1 MLKKHIARNLTK
13 SSERKKNTLAH
24 SSTLSKAPFTPLCQ
38 VYQSAT
44 APAHDARVSACVRA
58 CLCGSPT
65 VRRTESRP
73 SEQLEAQIDRW
84 ALTVRVTLVK
94 GWSKGEAGKA
104 AGCVCR
110 SVGAV

>member
-1 MLKKHIARNLTK
+1 MLKKHIPQNLTK
-13 SSERKKNTLAH
+13 SSEKKNKTKHEH
-24 SSTLSKAPFTPLCQ
+24 SSTLSKAPFTLLCQ

-44 APAHDARVSACVRA
+44 APAHDARVYACACV
-58 CLCGSPT
+58 CGSPT